1 MAPALGDPGR
11 GRPAGGLPRLSARLR
26 PAHARP
32 PAADAGL
39 SPGRPLRRGAPP
51 LAGDAR
57 RAGRRPL
64 LPRALR
70 GARAHPAALSRGR
83 AAGGRRAPGARA
95 GRGLLLPPGPHVPA
109 LDLGRAGGARRDA
122 AGRLAARQSPAPRQ
136 LPAPARAGGGH
147 QRHRGRGD
155 RHHPGA
161 ALARHGHRGRGGG
174 RRHVPRGARRA
185 RARRARGAARALPAP
200 RGGRGDHGLGPRL
213 AGRAARRLEPL
224 RGRSRPHLRRALAVR
239 DPDRSHRAP
248 APARHPAHRGDPRAA
263 RGRRERGQARLRRR
277 AGRRPLPGGAPRHGS
292 RGARDPA
299 HLARA
304 GALLPGA
311 DGPGPPPLH
320 HGQVPHHARR
330 RRAEDGPRAGERERS
345 AHHLARAL
353 SPRAAPGRAAAAV
366 ERALRR
372 HELRRPAPGAARVR
386 ARLRARHPGLRRA
399 LQGAPGAHRLRAG
412 ERRVPH
418 LARDQAQVRPGLH
431 LQPLPLARRPHPG
444 GHGEGDAHPA
454 RRLSVTVGPPLAA
467 RRAADTL
474 LGFTAAAIPL
484 STTGMEAGVLGLAAL
499 SCAALVG
506 KWGVVRGTP
515 LDGVLALFAGVM
527 ALSTLA
533 SGHPLEASGWVRL
546 WIALAYF
553 VVFWWLRDPAHAV
566 RVARDRRARLVLPAC
581 AAAAGLAFA
590 VTPALRAEAAH
601 MFSAGG
607 ANAGRVGIYRA
618 NLEIVHARPLLG
630 LGFGRY
636 RTAAPAYYAAYPAA
650 DRRSHAHNNFLQMAA
665 EAGLAGLAAFG
676 LVYATVLRRGAE
688 TIERAPDG
696 ATWAAAAGAW
706 AGVVGFLVGG
716 LTQYTFGDA
725 EVAIAMWVALAILAR
740 LGEEG

>member
-1 MAPALGDPGR
+1 DPGR

-26 PAHARP
+26 PAHARS

-39 SPGRPLRRGAPP
+39 SPRRPLRRGAPP

-57 RAGRRPL
+57 RAERRPL

-70 GARAHPAALSRGR
+70 GARAHPAARSRGC
-83 AAGGRRAPGARA
+83 AAGSRRAPGARA

-122 AGRLAARQSPAPRQ
+122 AGRLAARQPPAPRQ
-136 LPAPARAGGGH
+136 LPAAARPGGGH

-174 RRHVPRGARRA
+174 RWDVPRGARRA
-185 RARRARGAARALPAP
+185 RARRARGPARPLPAP
-200 RGGRGDHGLGPRL
+200 RGGRGDHRLGPRL
-213 AGRAARRLEPL
+213 AGRAPRRLEPL
-224 RGRSRPHLRRALAVR
+224 RRRARPHLRRALAVR
-239 DPDRSHRAP
+239 DPDRPHRASP
-248 APARHPAHRGDPRAA
+248 PARHPAHRGDPRAA
-263 RGRRERGQARLRRR
+263 RGRRERRQARLRRR
-277 AGRRPLPGGAPRHGS
+277 AGRRPLSGHASGHGA

-454 RRLSVTVGPPLAA
+454 RGLS
-467 RRAADTL
+467 
-474 LGFTAAAIPL
+474 
-484 STTGMEAGVLGLAAL
+484 
-499 SCAALVG
+499 
-506 KWGVVRGTP
+506 
-515 LDGVLALFAGVM
+515 
-527 ALSTLA
+527 
-533 SGHPLEASGWVRL
+533 EASGWARL

-553 VVFWWLRDPAHAV
+553 VVFWWLRDAAHAV
-566 RVARDRRARLVLPAC
+566 RLARVIVVAGAVAAAYGILQHFTGADWYRTLLGRPTYVYPREPGTPGYAVVGFFRSYLTFAHVMIFPLAWALAAALAGRAFALGAALLVVLALVFSTARGAWLAALAVAAALALVARERRARLVLPAC

-590 VTPALRAEAAH
+590 GTPALRAEAAH

-618 NLEIVHARPLLG
+618 NLDIVHARPVLG

-636 RTAAPAYYAAYPAA
+636 RTAAPAYYAA
-650 DRRSHAHNNFLQMAA
+650 
-665 EAGLAGLAAFG
+665 
-676 LVYATVLRRGAE
+676 
-688 TIERAPDG
+688 
-696 ATWAAAAGAW
+696 
-706 AGVVGFLVGG
+706 
-716 LTQYTFGDA
+716 
-725 EVAIAMWVALAILAR
+725 
-740 LGEEG
+740 

>member
-1 MAPALGDPGR
+1 
-11 GRPAGGLPRLSARLR
+11 
-26 PAHARP
+26 
-32 PAADAGL
+32 
-39 SPGRPLRRGAPP
+39 
-51 LAGDAR
+51 
-57 RAGRRPL
+57 
-64 LPRALR
+64 
-70 GARAHPAALSRGR
+70 
-83 AAGGRRAPGARA
+83 
-95 GRGLLLPPGPHVPA
+95 
-109 LDLGRAGGARRDA
+109 
-122 AGRLAARQSPAPRQ
+122 
-136 LPAPARAGGGH
+136 
-147 QRHRGRGD
+147 
-155 RHHPGA
+155 
-161 ALARHGHRGRGGG
+161 
-174 RRHVPRGARRA
+174 
-185 RARRARGAARALPAP
+185 
-200 RGGRGDHGLGPRL
+200 
-213 AGRAARRLEPL
+213 
-224 RGRSRPHLRRALAVR
+224 
-239 DPDRSHRAP
+239 
-248 APARHPAHRGDPRAA
+248 
-263 RGRRERGQARLRRR
+263 
-277 AGRRPLPGGAPRHGS
+277 
-292 RGARDPA
+292 
-299 HLARA
+299 
-304 GALLPGA
+304 
-311 DGPGPPPLH
+311 
-320 HGQVPHHARR
+320 
-330 RRAEDGPRAGERERS
+330 
-345 AHHLARAL
+345 
-353 SPRAAPGRAAAAV
+353 
-366 ERALRR
+366 
-372 HELRRPAPGAARVR
+372 
-386 ARLRARHPGLRRA
+386 
-399 LQGAPGAHRLRAG
+399 
-412 ERRVPH
+412 
-418 LARDQAQVRPGLH
+418 
-431 LQPLPLARRPHPG
+431 
-444 GHGEGDAHPA
+444 
-454 RRLSVTVGPPLAA
+454 VTVGPPLAA

-566 RVARDRRARLVLPAC
+566 RLARVIVVAGAVAAAYGVLQHFTGADWYRTLLGRPTYVYPREPGTPGYAVVGFFRSYLTFAHVMIFPLAWALAGALAGRAAALGAALLVVLALVFSTARGAWLAALAVAAALALVARDRRARLVLPAC

-601 MFSAGG
+601 MFSASG